1 MFVCVCVCG
10 HQRPCTQKFPRQIFQ
25 AVSAPNNDSTRHNPD
40 APAGGRYGPRLD
52 EPQSSTVLLEREE
65 EEHHIFQAI
74 SFSRNLHTLVWANMP
89 LTETMD
95 IRPLLLVLGTTITHL
110 GLYHSM
116 PPGHFVV
123 WLLLIANPC
132 SRVCIY
138 ARMCSVG
145 VCVSIRDRDRV
156 TETHSSQIQRHRDVS
171 THVQKCHF
179 WRFAT
184 DSLPTSD
191 LGGQRL
197 DVPSNRR

>member
-1 MFVCVCVCG
+1 
-10 HQRPCTQKFPRQIFQ
+10 
-25 AVSAPNNDSTRHNPD
+25 
-40 APAGGRYGPRLD
+40 
-52 EPQSSTVLLEREE
+52 
-65 EEHHIFQAI
+65 
-74 SFSRNLHTLVWANMP
+74 MP

-184 DSLPTSD
+184 DSLPTPD

-197 DVPSNRR
+197 DVPSNRRYIFFLSLYCLSFSLFLSFFQSFSLSFSISLALSISRVLSESHTHTHTHTHTRIHTPQGPN